1 MSSLPQRRAVLVV
14 LDGWGL
20 AEPAPGNAVSLAAT
34 PVFDGLWS
42 RYATTTLVACGG
54 AVGLPDGQ
62 MGNSEVGHLN
72 LGAGAVVMQ
81 DLTRIDAAAADGS
94 LAENPVLREAMAV
107 PDGARVHVI
116 GLVSDG
122 GVHSSMEHLRALIE
136 MAATVGVVDLVV
148 HAFTDGRDTSPTG
161 GERYLAQVEE
171 WMADAGAG
179 RIGSVVGRYF
189 AMDRDRRWERV
200 QKAYDLLV
208 HGRGEYEAGS
218 GASACRK
225 AYARDETDE
234 FIPPTVVGAADS
246 RIRPGDSVIG
256 LNFRPDRMREISLAL
271 CDAGF
276 DDIDR
281 GGAGLVTRYVTMAE
295 YDESWSFPVAF
306 APQRPATTIGAV
318 IAARGGRQLHVAE
331 TEKYPHVT
339 YFFNGGEEV
348 PYDGEARE
356 LVDSPRDVATYDL
369 KPEMSA
375 PAAARAFVDA
385 WTGGDFR
392 FGIINFAN
400 ADMVGHTGVIP
411 AAVTAVET
419 VDRCLGEVVEAV
431 LAGDGALLITADH
444 GNADHMRNDDG
455 SPNTA
460 HSLNPVPVIVT
471 VDGVTLRDGGVLG
484 DVAPTLLAMLG
495 ETQPDAM
502 SGRSLIA

>member
-1 MSSLPQRRAVLVV
+1 VTSLPTHRAVLVV

-20 AEPAPGNAVSLAAT
+20 AEPAPGNAVALAAT

-42 RYATTTLVACGG
+42 RYATTTLTACGG

-72 LGAGAVVMQ
+72 LGAGSVVMQ
-81 DLTRIDAAAADGS
+81 DLTRIDAAARDGS
-94 LAENPVLREAMAV
+94 FAQNRVLREALT
-107 PDGARVHVI
+107 GGGRVHII

-122 GVHSSMEHLRALIE
+122 GVHSSMDHLRALIE
-136 MAATVGVVDLVV
+136 MAGAQGVGELIV
-148 HAFTDGRDTSPTG
+148 HAFTDGRDTSPHG
-161 GERYLAQVEE
+161 GRDYLETVES
-171 WMADAGAG
+171 WMADVEVG
-179 RIGSVVGRYF
+179 RIGTVIGRYY
-189 AMDRDRRWERV
+189 AMDRDRRWDRV
-200 QKAYDLLV
+200 QRAYDLLV
-208 HGRGEYEAGS
+208 HGVGEHRASTGAAACEA
-218 GASACRK
+218 
-225 AYARDETDE
+225 AYAREETDE
-234 FIPPTVVGAADS
+234 FIAATVVGDRDS
-246 RIRPGDSVIG
+246 RIRADDSVIG
-256 LNFRPDRMREISLAL
+256 LNFRPDRMREITLAL
-271 CDAGF
+271 SDAGF
-276 DDIDR
+276 DDVDR
-281 GGAGLVTRYVTMAE
+281 GDADLVTRYATMAE
-295 YDESWSFPVAF
+295 YDENWSFPVAF
-306 APQRPATTIGAV
+306 APERPATTIGAL

-348 PYDGEARE
+348 PYDGEERE
-356 LVDSPRDVATYDL
+356 LVDSPRDVATYDA

-375 PAAARAFVDA
+375 PAAAQAFVDT

-431 LAGDGALLITADH
+431 LASGGALLITADH

-471 VDGVTLRDGGVLG
+471 IDGVSLRDGGVLA

-502 SGRSLIA
+502 SGRSLIV